1 MIIPGQHYVTI
12 SFVFFFRQSIPMTLT
27 IHHGMTMHFFS
38 RANAHTTRLNLRT
51 SSSNVSNSIYK
62 KGEILVCNS
71 TYWYCHWLGKFGI
84 SRCMWNCCNDLYVQ
98 VIFTLYYCCETD
110 LKIWVKNRSAIVQVI
125 TSSLN
130 GCNVY

>member
-1 MIIPGQHYVTI
+1 MSPFHLF
-12 SFVFFFRQSIPMTLT
+12 SFSASRSQWRWPFITEWRCT
-27 IHHGMTMHFFS
+27 FS
-38 RANAHTTRLNLRT
+38 REQTPTQPDSIFALHRRMSQTRFTKRVKYLCVTLR
-51 SSSNVSNSIYK
+51 I
-62 KGEILVCNS
+62 
-71 TYWYCHWLGKFGI
+71 YWYCHWLGKFGI

-98 VIFTLYYCCETD
+98 VIFTLFYCCETD